1 MDDGL
6 NSPHGISNGQI
17 SQNHS
22 TLSTI
27 PHAQQYMKFFQN
39 IPVNIDRVH
48 LWIAILQ
55 NAVSFPDHS
64 SEYLR
69 RILYAFED
77 DQLQSHTGRKPAVY
91 SRWNGVR
98 LEICQRVWDGSSG

>member
-6 NSPHGISNGQI
+6 NSPQGISNGQI

-27 PHAQQYMKFFQN
+27 PHAQQYMRFFQN
-39 IPVNIDRVH
+39 ILVNIDRVH

-98 LEICQRVWDGSSG
+98 LEICQRV